1 MFSEYFI
8 DRPRF
13 AGVISII
20 MILLGLLAIAVLPV
34 SQYPE
39 ITPPQIV
46 VSTTYPG
53 ASAQV
58 VIDTVA
64 VPVENQ
70 INGVENMLYMT
81 SSSNDDGSYKLT
93 ITFNIGTDPDIAQ
106 VKVQNRLNQVMS
118 QLPEIVQQQGLEV
131 NTQMSNMLAL
141 LALRSPQNTYD
152 DLYLS
157 NYAYANLKNPL
168 SRVDGIGDVQIFGP
182 QYSMRV
188 WLKPE
193 KLSSLGLTSSDIVQI
208 IESQN
213 VQASIGG
220 IGTAPS
226 PAGTNQVLSLTAKG
240 LLNTVEDFDNIV
252 VATSE
257 NGGLV
262 RLKDVARVE
271 LGADTYTMN
280 AKFDNAP
287 AVIMS
292 LSQTPGS
299 NSLNIMDN
307 VAKAIADL
315 LLKERPACVV
325 GFGGYASFPC
335 SMAAILLGTDLIVHE
350 QNSVMSR
357 TNRFLGRYATAV
369 AASFKKTKYAP
380 AGRKTVQTGMPIRKA
395 IAELYG
401 RPYPKTGKTLPFN
414 MLVLGGS
421 QGAKVF
427 AEVIPQAIK
436 MLASKQQKRIR
447 MTQQCRR
454 EDLDAVRAAYDGAK
468 CTLELS
474 HFFDNMP
481 ELYAQTHLIISR
493 AGASSV
499 SEIAAAGI
507 PSILVPLPT
516 AADDHQTSNAAEFKT
531 NKGGIVIAQK
541 DFSPTALAAVL
552 NDLLEDPAV
561 LKTMAENTA
570 KFAITDAAVRLADL
584 IENKIIIPAAKRPAE
599 K

>member
-1 MFSEYFI
+1 
-8 DRPRF
+8 
-13 AGVISII
+13 
-20 MILLGLLAIAVLPV
+20 
-34 SQYPE
+34 
-39 ITPPQIV
+39 
-46 VSTTYPG
+46 
-53 ASAQV
+53 
-58 VIDTVA
+58 
-64 VPVENQ
+64 
-70 INGVENMLYMT
+70 
-81 SSSNDDGSYKLT
+81 
-93 ITFNIGTDPDIAQ
+93 
-106 VKVQNRLNQVMS
+106 
-118 QLPEIVQQQGLEV
+118 
-131 NTQMSNMLAL
+131 
-141 LALRSPQNTYD
+141 
-152 DLYLS
+152 
-157 NYAYANLKNPL
+157 
-168 SRVDGIGDVQIFGP
+168 
-182 QYSMRV
+182 
-188 WLKPE
+188 
-193 KLSSLGLTSSDIVQI
+193 
-208 IESQN
+208 
-213 VQASIGG
+213 
-220 IGTAPS
+220 
-226 PAGTNQVLSLTAKG
+226 
-240 LLNTVEDFDNIV
+240 
-252 VATSE
+252 
-257 NGGLV
+257 
-262 RLKDVARVE
+262 
-271 LGADTYTMN
+271 
-280 AKFDNAP
+280 
-287 AVIMS
+287 
-292 LSQTPGS
+292 
-299 NSLNIMDN
+299 
-307 VAKAIADL
+307 
-315 LLKERPACVV
+315 
-325 GFGGYASFPC
+325 
-335 SMAAILLGTDLIVHE
+335 
-350 QNSVMSR
+350 MSR

-507 PSILVPLPT
+507 PSILIPLPT

>member
-1 MFSEYFI
+1 
-8 DRPRF
+8 
-13 AGVISII
+13 
-20 MILLGLLAIAVLPV
+20 
-34 SQYPE
+34 
-39 ITPPQIV
+39 
-46 VSTTYPG
+46 
-53 ASAQV
+53 
-58 VIDTVA
+58 
-64 VPVENQ
+64 
-70 INGVENMLYMT
+70 MT
-81 SSSNDDGSYKLT
+81 SKKKKSKKPLIILT
-93 ITFNIGTDPDIAQ
+93 AGGTGGHVYPA
-106 VKVQNRLNQVMS
+106 
-118 QLPEIVQQQGLEV
+118 EA
-131 NTQMSNMLAL
+131 LAEE
-141 LALRSPQNTYD
+141 
-152 DLYLS
+152 
-157 NYAYANLKNPL
+157 L
-168 SRVDGIGDVQIFGP
+168 SRRGCRLMLVTDQRGLNNYHGT
-182 QYSMRV
+182 
-188 WLKPE
+188 
-193 KLSSLGLTSSDIVQI
+193 LGKIPNRS
-208 IESQN
+208 
-213 VQASIGG
+213 
-220 IGTAPS
+220 
-226 PAGTNQVLSLTAKG
+226 VLSGAVMGKSKWFKIKSLFKTAIG
-240 LLNTVEDFDNIV
+240 VLQCM
-252 VATSE
+252 
-257 NGGLV
+257 
-262 RLKDVARVE
+262 
-271 LGADTYTMN
+271 Y
-280 AKFDNAP
+280 
-287 AVIMS
+287 
-292 LSQTPGS
+292 
-299 NSLNIMDN
+299 
-307 VAKAIADL
+307 L

-325 GFGGYASFPC
+325 GFGGYASLPC

>member
-1 MFSEYFI
+1 
-8 DRPRF
+8 
-13 AGVISII
+13 
-20 MILLGLLAIAVLPV
+20 
-34 SQYPE
+34 
-39 ITPPQIV
+39 
-46 VSTTYPG
+46 
-53 ASAQV
+53 
-58 VIDTVA
+58 
-64 VPVENQ
+64 
-70 INGVENMLYMT
+70 MT
-81 SSSNDDGSYKLT
+81 SKKKKSKKPLIILT
-93 ITFNIGTDPDIAQ
+93 AGGTGGHVYPA
-106 VKVQNRLNQVMS
+106 
-118 QLPEIVQQQGLEV
+118 EA
-131 NTQMSNMLAL
+131 LAEE
-141 LALRSPQNTYD
+141 
-152 DLYLS
+152 
-157 NYAYANLKNPL
+157 L
-168 SRVDGIGDVQIFGP
+168 SRRGCRLMLVTDQRGLNNYHGT
-182 QYSMRV
+182 
-188 WLKPE
+188 
-193 KLSSLGLTSSDIVQI
+193 LGKIPNRS
-208 IESQN
+208 
-213 VQASIGG
+213 
-220 IGTAPS
+220 
-226 PAGTNQVLSLTAKG
+226 VLSGAVMGKSKWFKIKSLFKTAIG
-240 LLNTVEDFDNIV
+240 VLQCM
-252 VATSE
+252 
-257 NGGLV
+257 
-262 RLKDVARVE
+262 
-271 LGADTYTMN
+271 Y
-280 AKFDNAP
+280 
-287 AVIMS
+287 
-292 LSQTPGS
+292 
-299 NSLNIMDN
+299 
-307 VAKAIADL
+307 L
-315 LLKERPACVV
+315 LLKERPGCV
-325 GFGGYASFPC
+325 GGYASFPC

>member
-1 MFSEYFI
+1 
-8 DRPRF
+8 
-13 AGVISII
+13 
-20 MILLGLLAIAVLPV
+20 
-34 SQYPE
+34 
-39 ITPPQIV
+39 
-46 VSTTYPG
+46 
-53 ASAQV
+53 
-58 VIDTVA
+58 
-64 VPVENQ
+64 
-70 INGVENMLYMT
+70 
-81 SSSNDDGSYKLT
+81 
-93 ITFNIGTDPDIAQ
+93 
-106 VKVQNRLNQVMS
+106 
-118 QLPEIVQQQGLEV
+118 
-131 NTQMSNMLAL
+131 
-141 LALRSPQNTYD
+141 
-152 DLYLS
+152 
-157 NYAYANLKNPL
+157 
-168 SRVDGIGDVQIFGP
+168 
-182 QYSMRV
+182 
-188 WLKPE
+188 
-193 KLSSLGLTSSDIVQI
+193 
-208 IESQN
+208 
-213 VQASIGG
+213 
-220 IGTAPS
+220 
-226 PAGTNQVLSLTAKG
+226 
-240 LLNTVEDFDNIV
+240 
-252 VATSE
+252 
-257 NGGLV
+257 
-262 RLKDVARVE
+262 
-271 LGADTYTMN
+271 
-280 AKFDNAP
+280 
-287 AVIMS
+287 
-292 LSQTPGS
+292 
-299 NSLNIMDN
+299 
-307 VAKAIADL
+307 
-315 LLKERPACVV
+315 
-325 GFGGYASFPC
+325 
-335 SMAAILLGTDLIVHE
+335 
-350 QNSVMSR
+350 
-357 TNRFLGRYATAV
+357 
-369 AASFKKTKYAP
+369 
-380 AGRKTVQTGMPIRKA
+380 MPIRKA

>member
-1 MFSEYFI
+1 
-8 DRPRF
+8 
-13 AGVISII
+13 
-20 MILLGLLAIAVLPV
+20 
-34 SQYPE
+34 
-39 ITPPQIV
+39 
-46 VSTTYPG
+46 
-53 ASAQV
+53 
-58 VIDTVA
+58 
-64 VPVENQ
+64 
-70 INGVENMLYMT
+70 MT
-81 SSSNDDGSYKLT
+81 SKKKKSKKPLIILT
-93 ITFNIGTDPDIAQ
+93 AGGTGGHIYPA
-106 VKVQNRLNQVMS
+106 
-118 QLPEIVQQQGLEV
+118 EA
-131 NTQMSNMLAL
+131 LAEE
-141 LALRSPQNTYD
+141 
-152 DLYLS
+152 
-157 NYAYANLKNPL
+157 L
-168 SRVDGIGDVQIFGP
+168 SRRGCRLMLVTDQRGLNNYHGT
-182 QYSMRV
+182 
-188 WLKPE
+188 
-193 KLSSLGLTSSDIVQI
+193 LGKIPNRS
-208 IESQN
+208 
-213 VQASIGG
+213 
-220 IGTAPS
+220 
-226 PAGTNQVLSLTAKG
+226 VLSGAVMGKSKWFKIKSLFKTAIG
-240 LLNTVEDFDNIV
+240 VLQCM
-252 VATSE
+252 
-257 NGGLV
+257 
-262 RLKDVARVE
+262 
-271 LGADTYTMN
+271 Y
-280 AKFDNAP
+280 
-287 AVIMS
+287 
-292 LSQTPGS
+292 
-299 NSLNIMDN
+299 
-307 VAKAIADL
+307 L

-427 AEVIPQAIK
+427 AEVIPHAIK

>member
-1 MFSEYFI
+1 
-8 DRPRF
+8 
-13 AGVISII
+13 
-20 MILLGLLAIAVLPV
+20 
-34 SQYPE
+34 
-39 ITPPQIV
+39 
-46 VSTTYPG
+46 
-53 ASAQV
+53 
-58 VIDTVA
+58 
-64 VPVENQ
+64 
-70 INGVENMLYMT
+70 MT
-81 SSSNDDGSYKLT
+81 SKKKKSKKPLIILT
-93 ITFNIGTDPDIAQ
+93 AGGTGGHVYPA
-106 VKVQNRLNQVMS
+106 
-118 QLPEIVQQQGLEV
+118 EA
-131 NTQMSNMLAL
+131 LAEE
-141 LALRSPQNTYD
+141 
-152 DLYLS
+152 
-157 NYAYANLKNPL
+157 L
-168 SRVDGIGDVQIFGP
+168 SRRGCRLMLVTDQRGLNNYHGTLGKIKSLFKTAIG
-182 QYSMRV
+182 
-188 WLKPE
+188 
-193 KLSSLGLTSSDIVQI
+193 
-208 IESQN
+208 
-213 VQASIGG
+213 
-220 IGTAPS
+220 
-226 PAGTNQVLSLTAKG
+226 VLQCM
-240 LLNTVEDFDNIV
+240 
-252 VATSE
+252 
-257 NGGLV
+257 
-262 RLKDVARVE
+262 
-271 LGADTYTMN
+271 Y
-280 AKFDNAP
+280 
-287 AVIMS
+287 
-292 LSQTPGS
+292 
-299 NSLNIMDN
+299 
-307 VAKAIADL
+307 L

-507 PSILVPLPT
+507 PSILIPLPT

-531 NKGGIVIAQK
+531 NKGGIVIAIARELGV
-541 DFSPTALAAVL
+541 PV
-552 NDLLEDPAV
+552 
-561 LKTMAENTA
+561 
-570 KFAITDAAVRLADL
+570 KFAGVGEGIDDLKPFDAEDYVKA
-584 IENKIIIPAAKRPAE
+584 II
-599 K
+599 